1 MVPGADDIAAKYRD
15 KIYTFCS
22 TTARD
27 SFLLQPQE
35 FLEKTGPLKVCYTL
49 DPRGPTSGSW
59 FQWAEDPSLVLGSS
73 GQRTH
78 LWFWVQA
85 GRGPTSGS
93 WFQPPALR
101 LLMLGARGSGKS
113 FHGSWLARQLGVF
126 HIQFRE
132 RLQELIL
139 AKTQSRVVRADE
151 AERPEKEDLTE
162 ESGGTEAPHEEE
174 PEVSLHR
181 SWSTV

>member
-1 MVPGADDIAAKYRD
+1 
-15 KIYTFCS
+15 
-22 TTARD
+22 
-27 SFLLQPQE
+27 
-35 FLEKTGPLKVCYTL
+35 
-49 DPRGPTSGSW
+49 
-59 FQWAEDPSLVLGSS
+59 
-73 GQRTH
+73 
-78 LWFWVQA
+78 
-85 GRGPTSGS
+85 
-93 WFQPPALR
+93 
-101 LLMLGARGSGKS
+101 MLGARGSGKT